1 MKKLWVMICTG
12 LLLAC
17 LAGCGGDTKESGSQ
31 SGSSGSGQQ
40 ESGTGGSGQQGSESA
55 DDQGQ
60 GSNPAGD
67 QDQESGTVANGYDYA
82 NGWTEEM
89 AAVRKA
95 VGDAMGED
103 YWPSMQLTPDL
114 LEMNFGL
121 TEDMYEDYM
130 AEMPMIS
137 AHVDTLVVVKPK
149 AGQEAA
155 VEEKLNAYRDAK
167 INDTMQYPMNL
178 GKLQASRVEIVGDY
192 ICFVQLGADTMD
204 AMDEGDEAVIAQCQ
218 TANGQA
224 LDAIR
229 AHVGE

>member
-1 MKKLWVMICTG
+1 MKKFWVMIGTG
-12 LLLAC
+12 LLLTC
-17 LAGCGGDTKESGSQ
+17 LAGCGGDAGESGSQ
-31 SGSSGSGQQ
+31 SGSQGSGAAGSGQQ
-40 ESGTGGSGQQGSESA
+40 SSEPAGS
-55 DDQGQ
+55 QGQ
-60 GSNPAGD
+60 DSNPEG
-67 QDQESGTVANGYDYA
+67 DQESGTVANGYDYA

-178 GKLQASRVEIVGDY
+178 GKLQASRVEVVGDY
-192 ICFVQLGADTMD
+192 ICFVQLGADTTD
-204 AMDEGDEAVIAQCQ
+204 ALDEGDEAVIVQCQ
-218 TANGQA
+218 KANEQA

-229 AHVGE
+229 ALVEK